1 MKSFNGRRRRNG
13 KGLPQ
18 SLFGKIGLTLFI
30 LVWLALPVTAL
41 VMASRNALENSRI
54 KLWMEVPCTFES
66 VKADGDDGRFR
77 LSVRY
82 AYEVDGVRHVGTRYS
97 VSQGNDVT
105 VDGIARRNELL
116 DRYAEGAS
124 GTCFVNAS
132 DAAQSVLVRENT
144 LSREML
150 VFFIMGGLFL
160 CVGCGFLSLI
170 WRKDGP
176 SKSSAS
182 SIEPTPL
189 TDATASP
196 ESKRPFLADFIVPA
210 FGTVFLLVGIILGG
224 FMARTLW
231 HNLHTAWGTATGT
244 VISSTVRVS
253 HSSKSTTYH
262 PYVVYRYTVD
272 EHEYENDVLSKPRTS
287 IGNHAAVERHA
298 ARYRPGADVEV
309 LYNPDNPSE
318 SFLERSGFSDY
329 VMLAFPLLFT
339 IAGAVMLV
347 CGLRVLLPRSA
358 VPSYETPLTGQRLKR
373 AANDEAQKVFF
384 TAMWCTF
391 TFTFVAIW
399 FTAGEQ
405 FSWTWEF
412 WTFDKFFVLIFPLCG
427 VGFIVSCVRGLIR
440 RLRTG
445 RYDVEISCDRLRP
458 GARVQVT
465 YRFHGN
471 TSRFHHVVFA
481 VEQQNIA
488 YQRTARGGGDPYAK
502 RRDNVWSGDGP
513 VVQQGTFV
521 FTLPPRI
528 EGRRIVWRLVLKF
541 ARLTDVF
548 RLDVED

>member
-1 MKSFNGRRRRNG
+1 MRFDGRRRRNAG
-13 KGLPQ
+13 GLPTG
-18 SLFGKIGLTLFI
+18 LFGKIGLTLFI
-30 LVWLALPVTAL
+30 LVWLAMPVGIL
-41 VMASRNALENSRI
+41 VIASRNALENSRI
-54 KLWMEVPCTFES
+54 KSWMEVPCTFES
-66 VKADGDDGRFR
+66 AKADGQGGDFR
-77 LSVRY
+77 VAVRY

-97 VSQGNDVT
+97 VSQGDDVV
-105 VDGIARRNELL
+105 VDGVARRNELL

-124 GTCFVNAS
+124 GTCFVNPS
-132 DAAQSVLVRENT
+132 DATQSVLVRESP
-144 LSREML
+144 LSKAL
-150 VFFIMGGLFL
+150 LFPFLAGGLFL
-160 CVGCGFLSLI
+160 CVGCGVLFAT
-170 WRKDGP
+170 WRKKAP
-176 SKSSAS
+176 SKANALAD
-182 SIEPTPL
+182 EPTPL
-189 TDATASP
+189 TDATASA
-196 ESKRPFLADFIVPA
+196 KTRRPILADFIVPA

-224 FMARTLW
+224 FTARTLW

-244 VISSTVRVS
+244 VISSTVGVS
-253 HSSKSTTYH
+253 RSSKSTTYY

-272 EHEYENDVLSKPRTS
+272 GHEYENDVLSKPRTS
-287 IGNHAAVERHA
+287 IDNHAAVERHA
-298 ARYRPGADVEV
+298 ARYCPDAEIQVF
-309 LYNPDNPSE
+309 YNPDNPSE
-318 SFLERSGFSDY
+318 SFLERAGMSDY
-329 VMLAFPLLFT
+329 AFLIFPLLFAV
-339 IAGAVMLV
+339 AGAVMLV

-384 TAMWCTF
+384 TALWCTF

-412 WTFDKFFVLIFPLCG
+412 WTFDKFFVLIFPLFG
-427 VGFIVSCVRGLIR
+427 VGLIVSCVHGLIR

-445 RYDVEISCDRLRP
+445 RYEVEISCDRLRP

-471 TSRFHHVVFA
+471 ASRIHHVVFA

-488 YQRTARGGGDPYAK
+488 YQRTARDGGDPYAK
-502 RRDNVWSGDGP
+502 WRNNVWSADGR